1 MSLLTMVQQ
10 VTRRIGIA
18 APSAVAGNTDEQIIQ
33 VLALANEEGEEL
45 AERHTWQSM
54 TKEVTFVTG
63 GDAKTITAVTKANPA
78 VVTANSHGYST
89 GDQVDIADV
98 EGMVQINNLRFTIT
112 RVNANTFSLD
122 DTDSSNYGTYSTG
135 GKSRLVQASQGTIS
149 TIISAGD
156 FDASAVRI
164 TNETMWNRTQRRPVF
179 GPLTARAYQ
188 ALQASPVTGP
198 FDQYRFRGNE
208 LIFDPAPTGFET
220 IAFEYISNHWGQ
232 SSGGTTQDAWAADT
246 DIGRISE
253 KIMATGIIWRW
264 KQAKGLAYA
273 EDYNKYE
280 RRVAD
285 AVAREATKPVLDL
298 AGGLAEYQP
307 GLFVPQGNWNIS

>member
-54 TKEVTFVTG
+54 TKEVTFTTG
-63 GDAKTITAVTKANPA
+63 GAAKTITAVTKANPA
-78 VVTANSHGYST
+78 SVTSNAHGYST

-98 EGMVQINNLRFTIT
+98 EGMVQLNGNRYTIT
-112 RVNANTFSLD
+112 RTNANVFTLD
-122 DTDSSNYGTYSTG
+122 DTDSTDYSTYSTG
-135 GKSRLVQASQGTIS
+135 GKARLVQASQGAIS
-149 TIISAGD
+149 SIISAGD

-164 TNETMWNRTQRRPVF
+164 TNETMWNRTQRRPLF

-188 ALQASPVTGP
+188 GLQASPVTGP
-198 FDQYRFRGNE
+198 FNQYRFMGN
-208 LIFDPAPTGFET
+208 LLLFDPAPKGGET
-220 IAFEYISNHWGQ
+220 VAFEYISNHWCQ
-232 SSGGTTQDAWAADT
+232 SSGGTTQDAWTADA

-253 KIMATGIIWRW
+253 KIMAIGVIWRW

-298 AGGLAEYQP
+298 AGGLAEYRP
-307 GLFVPQGNWNIS
+307 GIFVPQGNWDIS